1 MNKITKKFHKDFCKV
16 TAPKQHRANIRSL
29 TFLEDE
35 VESNYPNDLNEL
47 MSNGNQA
54 DSEKHGILQNI
65 LDNVNT
71 TQFNDRE
78 ITLLTPEKHKVYVS
92 DTPVEYYGLSMLERK
107 IRGID

>member
-1 MNKITKKFHKDFCKV
+1 MFNIEKVSVILLIKDICRPIYK
-16 TAPKQHRANIRSL
+16 N
-29 TFLEDE
+29 FLEDE